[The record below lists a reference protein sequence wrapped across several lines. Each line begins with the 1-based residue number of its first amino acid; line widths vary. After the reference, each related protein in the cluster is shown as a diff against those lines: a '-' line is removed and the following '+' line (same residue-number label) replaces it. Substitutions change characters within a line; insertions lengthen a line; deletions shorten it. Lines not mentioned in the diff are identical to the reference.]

1 MRARQGEDFSRDHF
15 DLLPFINIL
24 MCTLGCLL
32 LVTLS
37 IAALSLGPSAGEG
50 WIASQRDSTPAT
62 RKQPVLIEWDGTAV
76 SAHLPAGRIQAKW
89 TPPLDVGMF
98 LIQREQTS
106 EFTRLLDALASK
118 TASQY
123 ALFAVRPSGFD
134 SFVRLADAFRERNI
148 QVGYEP
154 IAQDRPVRLLAAG
167 VGR

>member
-106 EFTRLLDALASK
+106 ELPGCSMLSHRRRRASTRCSRCGRPGSTALCGWPMRFASATSRSGTSRLL
-118 TASQY
+118 
-123 ALFAVRPSGFD
+123 R
-134 SFVRLADAFRERNI
+134 I
-148 QVGYEP
+148 
-154 IAQDRPVRLLAAG
+154 
-167 VGR
+167 GRCGCWPRG